1 MLVAPSRRI
10 QLSDPVNPAWVVILL
25 YVAFLASGLLA
36 RKWPVDTDGHP
47 VIIDYL
53 SMWAAGRLALAGHA
67 AAAYDW
73 TAHKAI
79 EVTAVGHDFATY
91 ASWFYPPAFFFATA
105 PFALLPF
112 APSLLAWNTVGLGLA
127 LIAVGKVIPRR
138 APLILAAIATP
149 VVLWNA
155 TLGQNGCLSAA
166 LIAGALALVER
177 RPVIAGAL
185 IACLTFKPQLGIL
198 LPVAL
203 VCGGYWRTFMTA
215 AVGTALLV
223 VASLAVFGADAWAAF
238 LGSIGLAKQTILV
251 DTAIGAAKLESAF
264 GLMRLLG
271 GSTDIAWT
279 AQLLVATPVVALVGW
294 LWRSSA
300 PLDLKAAALAAG
312 TALVTP
318 YVLIYDLVI
327 LVVPIAFL
335 ARSGLSK
342 AETLAVAAAG
352 ILLFARALT
361 DVPLGLAASVIV
373 GGVVLVRI
381 LRSGPL
387 AITIRPQQRHDLR
400 LLGLRRGRTGATA
413 AGGLHGKAERG

>member
-10 QLSDPVNPAWVVILL
+10 RLSDPVNPAWVVILL
-25 YVAFLASGLLA
+25 YAAFLASGVIA
-36 RKWPVDTDGHP
+36 RHWPVDADGHP
-47 VIIDYL
+47 IIIDYL
-53 SMWAAGRLALAGHA
+53 TMWAAGRLALAGHA
-67 AAAYDW
+67 ATAYDW

-79 EVTAVGHDFATY
+79 EVTAVGHDFASY
-91 ASWFYPPAFFFATA
+91 ASWFYPPVFFFATA

-112 APSLLAWNTVGLGLA
+112 APSLLAWDTVGLGLA
-127 LIAVGKVIPRR
+127 LFAVGKVIPRR

-177 RPVIAGAL
+177 RPVIAGTL

-203 VCGGYWRTFMTA
+203 VCGGYWRTFIA
-215 AVGTALLV
+215 AAMATALLAA
-223 VASLAVFGADAWAAF
+223 ASLAVFGADAWTGF

-264 GLMRLLG
+264 GLVRLLG
-271 GSTDIAWT
+271 GGSGAAWT
-279 AQLLVATPVVALVGW
+279 VQLLVAIPVIAFVGW
-294 LWRSSA
+294 LWRSPA
-300 PLDLKAAALAAG
+300 PFDHKAAALAAG

-335 ARSGLSK
+335 ARTGLSK
-342 AETLAVAAAG
+342 VETLAVAAVG
-352 ILLFARALT
+352 LVLFTRALT
-361 DVPLGLAASVIV
+361 DVPLGLAASLVV
-373 GGVVLVRI
+373 GGVVLARI
-381 LRSGPL
+381 LRSGNVSR
-387 AITIRPQQRHDLR
+387 AR
-400 LLGLRRGRTGATA
+400 ATA
-413 AGGLHGKAERG
+413 NG

>member
-1 MLVAPSRRI
+1 
-10 QLSDPVNPAWVVILL
+10 
-25 YVAFLASGLLA
+25 VAFLASGLLA
-36 RKWPVDTDGHP
+36 QRWPVDADGHP

-53 SMWAAGRLALAGHA
+53 SLWAAGRLALAGHA

-79 EVTAVGHDFATY
+79 EVSAVGHDFAAY
-91 ASWFYPPAFFFATA
+91 ASWFYPPTFFFATV
-105 PFALLPF
+105 PFALVPF
-112 APSLLAWNTVGLGLA
+112 APSLILWDTIGFGLA
-127 LIAVGKVIPRR
+127 LFSVGKLIPQR

-155 TLGQNGCLSAA
+155 TLGQNGFLSAA
-166 LIAGALALVER
+166 LIAGALASVER
-177 RPVIAGAL
+177 RPVIAGTL

-198 LPVAL
+198 LPVAIA
-203 VCGGYWRTFMTA
+203 CGGYWRTFITA
-215 AVGTALLV
+215 ALATTLLAA
-223 VASLAVFGADAWAAF
+223 ASLVVFGADAWAGF
-238 LGSIGLAKQTILV
+238 LASIGLAKETILV

-264 GLMRLLG
+264 GLVRLLG
-271 GSTDIAWT
+271 GGAGVAWT
-279 AQLLVATPVVALVGW
+279 AQLLVAIPVVAFVGW

-327 LVVPIAFL
+327 LIVPIAFL

-352 ILLFARALT
+352 LLLFVRALT

-373 GGVVLVRI
+373 GGVVLARI
-381 LRSGPL
+381 LRSG
-387 AITIRPQQRHDLR
+387 D
-400 LLGLRRGRTGATA
+400 A
-413 AGGLHGKAERG
+413 AK